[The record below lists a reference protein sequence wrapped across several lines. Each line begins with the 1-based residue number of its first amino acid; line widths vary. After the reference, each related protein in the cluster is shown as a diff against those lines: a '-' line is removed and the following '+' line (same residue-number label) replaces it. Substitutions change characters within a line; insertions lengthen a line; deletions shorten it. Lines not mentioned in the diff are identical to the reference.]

1 MNKNI
6 NQPNI
11 ILITADSLRSDFL
24 GCYGS
29 KKGLSE
35 NIDEL
40 ASESLVFDNA
50 ITPGTPTFFAFP
62 SIMCG
67 IKPFQFGRQIGVPS
81 PDKAK
86 TIAEVMKS
94 NGYNTYAVVSDNPVL
109 YGEVFGYNRGFDYY
123 LDYNKKQ
130 DSQKKKLLANLPK
143 CILSDNTKKKIKGK
157 IYSAKDSLKYTM
169 GNGPATKADKINEEA
184 KKLIKKNE
192 KNKPFFM
199 WLHYMDT
206 HNPYTSGSEL
216 FDLYGGKHLI
226 KSFLA
231 KFRVYSKLRTLI
243 KNSRVDNK
251 KDLEIIIAMYESSL
265 KFFDIEIGKLFK
277 QIKDMENTYIIF
289 TADHGEGFMEHNYFH
304 HAPHILYNEMIK
316 IPLIIYGPKIK
327 ADNMDQIA
335 SLINIPKTICA
346 LAGIKNEEFKG
357 FDLTDI
363 KNTDLN
369 KYLTRNNITKLLCN
383 CRFLKLLRND
393 SSQYEMLGSVITNKY
408 KYISNEEKDKE
419 ELYNLKNDSL
429 EKDNIV
435 NDNKDIVE
443 NFRKILW

>member
-35 NIDEL
+35 NIDKL

-67 IKPFQFGRQIGVPS
+67 IKPFQFGKQIKIPS
-81 PDKAK
+81 PDKAR

-109 YGEVFGYNRGFDYY
+109 YKGMCGYERGFDYY
-123 LDYNKKQ
+123 LDYKKQ
-130 DSQKKKLLANLPK
+130 DPQKNRLLTNLSK
-143 CILSDNTKKKIKGK
+143 HISKDNIKIMKGK
-157 IYSAKDSLKYTM
+157 IFSAKDSLNNTI

-184 KKLIKKNE
+184 KRLIKENE

-216 FDLYGGKHLI
+216 FNLYGGKHSI
-226 KSFLA
+226 KNFLA
-231 KFRVYSKLRTLI
+231 KFRVYSKLRSFI

-277 QIKDMENTYIIF
+277 QIKNMENTYVIF

-304 HAPHILYNEMIK
+304 HAPLILYNEMIK
-316 IPLIIYGPKIK
+316 VPLIIHGPKIK

-335 SLINIPKTICA
+335 SLINIPKTICV
-346 LAGIKNEEFKG
+346 LAGIKNEEFEG
-357 FDLTDI
+357 FNLTNI
-363 KNTDLN
+363 KNINLD
-369 KYLTRNNITKLLCN
+369 KYLTTNNVTKLLYN
-383 CRFLKLLRND
+383 CRLLKLFQNNNSR
-393 SSQYEMLGSVITNKY
+393 YRTLGSITTNKH
-408 KYISNEEKDKE
+408 KYISYEDIDKE
-419 ELYNLKNDSL
+419 KLYDLENDPL
-429 EKDNIV
+429 EKNNII